1 MVAFKDRNT
10 KLSSTEVVMSDK
22 DFTEQ
27 AIFQAEF
34 PDASFVSFTHFKAL
48 REKLWISPGECEHAL
63 EILMKLAF
71 SSSTAEYAQHY
82 QDLQDSGLQS
92 VIVYYNSNWHPV
104 HHQWVECTTTSEI
117 QSVSYVR
124 IILCFICCVYI
135 QSTMSFS

>member
-48 REKLWISPGECEHAL
+48 REKLSVKGFGFL
-63 EILMKLAF
+63 LGNVNMQYK
-71 SSSTAEYAQHY
+71 SS
-82 QDLQDSGLQS
+82 
-92 VIVYYNSNWHPV
+92 
-104 HHQWVECTTTSEI
+104 
-117 QSVSYVR
+117 
-124 IILCFICCVYI
+124 
-135 QSTMSFS
+135 